1 MRPVRCL
8 IAPLCVAAQLAVGA
22 GPISVVEYDTSTE
35 DFPNPE
41 RGFYAQLLLSDR
53 RPGSSSLS
61 AAQLES
67 LRLKNQTV
75 IRRLYEISSFRDG
88 DLSPAFLD
96 TLRHDFDT
104 ARKAGFKLILR
115 FGYDFT
121 AKGQDAPK
129 GVILRH
135 LDQLKP
141 VFEVDA
147 DVIAFLEA
155 GFVGAW
161 GEWHSS
167 SHGLDKDSGA
177 KREIVQKQLE
187 VLPKSR
193 MTSLRTARYREEVFG
208 SEAVRPLTLDDVLRV
223 VPRARVG
230 YYNDCFLGSDTDVGT
245 YLGENEAAR
254 AVEKNFIARET
265 RFVVQGGETCAVSP
279 PRSEC
284 ATALAE
290 LAQMHWSYLNASYH
304 PGVLKG
310 WRAKGCME
318 EISRRLGYRF
328 RLVRSSVPGT
338 ATQGGA
344 FEMSF
349 EISNDGFASPHNPRL
364 VELVLREPD
373 RGGEYMLKLEEDPR
387 MWASGE
393 TRTVS
398 ARGGIPRD
406 MPPGRYE
413 VFLNLPDPTL
423 SLYGRP
429 EYSIRLAN
437 SAVWQ
442 PGTGYNSLRQRV
454 EIQAG
459 TGKRY
464 TGRNWFVARKPAVK

>member
-1 MRPVRCL
+1 M
-8 IAPLCVAAQLAVGA
+8 AA
-22 GPISVVEYDTSTE
+22 GPISVVEYDISTE

-41 RGFYAQLLLSDR
+41 RGFYVQLLLSDH
-53 RPGSSSLS
+53 RPGSSPLS
-61 AAQLES
+61 TAQLES

-96 TLRHDFDT
+96 TLRRDFDT

-141 VFEVDA
+141 VFEADA
-147 DVIAFLEA
+147 GVIAFLEA

-167 SHGLDKDSGA
+167 AHGLDKDSDA
-177 KREIVQKQLE
+177 KREIVLKQLE

-208 SEAVRPLTLDDVLRV
+208 SEAVRPLTLDDVLRI
-223 VPRARVG
+223 VPKARVG

-245 YLGENEAAR
+245 YLGEDEAAR
-254 AVEKNFIARET
+254 AAEKGFIARDT

-284 ATALAE
+284 TTALAE

-310 WRAKGCME
+310 WRAQGCME
-318 EISRRLGYRF
+318 EIARRLGYRF
-328 RLVRSSVPGT
+328 RLVRSSVPGI

-349 EISNDGFASPHNPRL
+349 EIGNDGFASPHNPRL
-364 VELVLREPD
+364 VELVLRGPD
-373 RGGEYMLKLEEDPR
+373 RGGEYILKLEEDPR

-398 ARGGIPRD
+398 VRGGIPRD

-413 VFLNLPDPTL
+413 VFLNLPDPTP

-454 EIQAG
+454 EIHAG

-464 TGRNWFVARKPAVK
+464 TGRNWFLHRGQAAK

>member
-1 MRPVRCL
+1 MGPLGCL
-8 IAPLCVAAQLAVGA
+8 MALLCVAAQLALGA
-22 GPISVVEYDTSTE
+22 GPISVVDYEASTE

-41 RGFYAQLLLSDR
+41 RGFYSQLLLSDH
-53 RPGSSSLS
+53 RPGSSLLS
-61 AAQLES
+61 TVRLES
-67 LRLKNQTV
+67 LRLKNQTG
-75 IRRLYEISSFRDG
+75 IRRLYEISGFRDR
-88 DLSPAFLD
+88 DLSPVFLD
-96 TLRHDFDT
+96 TLSRDFDA

-129 GVILRH
+129 EVILRH

-141 VFEVDA
+141 VFEVNT

-167 SHGLDKDSGA
+167 SHGLDKDSEA
-177 KREIVQKQLE
+177 KREIVLKQLE

-208 SEAVRPLTLDDVLRV
+208 SEAGRPLTLDDALRV
-223 VPRARVG
+223 VPRVRVG

-245 YLGENEAAR
+245 YLGENETAR
-254 AVEKNFIARET
+254 DAEKDFIARET
-265 RFVVQGGETCAVSP
+265 RFVVQGGETCGVSP
-279 PRSEC
+279 PRSDC

-290 LAQMHWSYLNASYH
+290 LALMHWSYLNSSYH
-304 PGVLKG
+304 PGVLKA
-310 WRAKGCME
+310 WRAQGCME

-328 RLVRSSVPGT
+328 HLVQSSVPGT
-338 ATQGGA
+338 ASRGGELA
-344 FEMSF
+344 MSF
-349 EISNDGFASPHNPRL
+349 EISNEGFASPYNPRL
-364 VELVLREPD
+364 VELVLREPE
-373 RGGEYMLKLEEDPR
+373 RGVEYILKLEEDPR

-393 TRTVS
+393 TRKVS
-398 ARGGIPRD
+398 VRSGIPPD
-406 MPPGRYE
+406 MPPGRYG
-413 VFLNLPDPTL
+413 VFLNLPDPAP

-442 PGTGYNSLRQRV
+442 PETGYNSLRQRV
-454 EIQAG
+454 KIQSAA
-459 TGKRY
+459 GKRY
-464 TGRNWFVARKPAVK
+464 AGRNWFVARKPAVK